1 MRTQVRIRRQGDGA
15 ITVSEPCERSCPH
28 YRAAR
33 RLHDQDAP
41 PEEIAGQL
49 LAAEPTGIPW
59 VLSVLRAAARAAGE
73 RDDPGAAVDYLRRA
87 LREALPDDDRA
98 LVLGELGRA
107 EAGDHPAAAVRHLTE
122 ALALLGERAPQRW
135 ELVPVL
141 ADALTRCRR
150 GCQAAE
156 LLDREARALAGA
168 APSHGDLAVRLDVRR
183 LLTDLDDRARRPQVD
198 RTLAALESGSP
209 DSPVAVRAV
218 AAVRAT
224 LALGTDADADRV
236 AARARRALAGELPRG
251 VTVAAAGLAVQ
262 ALTWCDRQD
271 EAAAFLDRMAADL
284 PPDAE
289 PAARILVSMSR
300 SAFAYRSGDLP
311 AAIDAGRAALGLLA
325 TFRGDARVA
334 PATATLV
341 CALVE
346 TADTDEAARLLAL
359 PDCSR
364 LEPDRQWTPLL
375 EARARLALARG
386 RYDEALGDLLECGR
400 RQTAWRQDNPAVLPW
415 RSLAALA
422 HRALGDHGPAERLAQ
437 EELDRA
443 RAFGAPRALG
453 VALRA
458 AGGVAGGP
466 RGRRLLEESV
476 ELLER
481 ARAPLE
487 QARALLE
494 LATVRHEA
502 GHTRLARELAQ
513 RCLRLAQQCAA
524 AGLSTQAL
532 GRLRDFG
539 ARPRTPC
546 TVGVRALTAGE
557 RRVAVLAASGL
568 TNREI
573 AQELFVTRR
582 TVENHLTNGFRK
594 LGIAGRRQLPEAVRS
609 LEAGG

>member
-1 MRTQVRIRRQGDGA
+1 MLTRRQGEGP

-33 RLHDQDAP
+33 QAHDQDAP
-41 PEEIAGQL
+41 PEEVAGHL
-49 LAAEPTGIPW
+49 LAAEPTGLPW
-59 VLSVLRAAARAAGE
+59 VLGVLRAAARAAGA
-73 RDDPGAAVDYLRRA
+73 RDDPGAAVPYLHRA
-87 LREALPDDDRA
+87 LREPLSDGDRA

-107 EAGDHPAAAVRHLTE
+107 EAGGRPAAAVRHLTE
-122 ALALLGERAPQRW
+122 SLALLPDGAPQRW

-150 GCQAAE
+150 GCQATE

-168 APSHGDLAVRLDVRR
+168 GPSRGDLAVRLDIRR
-183 LLTDLDDRARRPQVD
+183 LLTDLDDRARRPQVE
-198 RTLAALESGSP
+198 RAVAELESAGP
-209 DSPVAVRAV
+209 DAPVAGRAA

-224 LALGTDADADRV
+224 LALGTDADAERV
-236 AARARRALAGELPRG
+236 AAQARRALAGEPPRG
-251 VTVAAAGLAVQ
+251 VALAAAGSAVQ

-271 EAAAFLDRMAADL
+271 EAAAFLDRVAADSQE
-284 PPDAE
+284 DAE
-289 PAARILVSMSR
+289 PAARILVSMGR
-300 SAFAYRSGDLP
+300 SALALRAGDLP

-325 TFRGDARVA
+325 VSRGDARVA

-346 TADTDEAARLLAL
+346 TADTGEAARLLAL
-359 PDCSR
+359 PDLAR
-364 LEPDRQWTPLL
+364 LEEDRQWTPLL
-375 EARARLALARG
+375 EARARLALAEG
-386 RYDEALGDLLECGR
+386 RFDEALRDLVECGR
-400 RQTAWRQDNPAVLPW
+400 RQAAWRQDNPAVLPW

-453 VALRA
+453 IALRA
-458 AGGVAGGP
+458 AGTVAGGP
-466 RGRRLLEESV
+466 RGRRLLEESAD
-476 ELLER
+476 LLER
-481 ARAPLE
+481 AGAPLE
-487 QARALLE
+487 QAHTLLE

-513 RCLRLAQQCAA
+513 GCRRLAQQCAA
-524 AGLSTQAL
+524 AGLSAQAL

-546 TVGVRALTAGE
+546 TVGVHSLTAGE
-557 RRVAVLAASGL
+557 RRVANLAASGL

-573 AQELFVTRR
+573 AQQLFVTQR

-594 LGIAGRRQLPEAVRS
+594 LGIDGRRQLPEAVRS
-609 LEAGG
+609 LDAGG